1 MGELQKQPLAKTVGQ
16 LWGIVFLAVVFGM
29 GAYRLT
35 AKGFGL
41 FKPQEASYYFAYAV
55 LLVLGAA
62 KAEFLF
68 RRKFVPRTL
77 ARGRDAL
84 NSTLDYILAPFCML
98 SFYRP
103 WSVKHAVLSWAIV
116 PIMVTLA
123 VLFARQE
130 PIPDGAFKGGVDV
143 AIGLALAVTAAIYL
157 VCAFRLLA
165 WWTAG
170 ANAETIPLP
179 RREQVI

>member
-1 MGELQKQPLAKTVGQ
+1 MGELQKQPTGKTLAQ
-16 LWGIVFLAVVFGM
+16 LWGILVLAGVFGM
-29 GAYRLT
+29 GAYRLM
-35 AKGFGL
+35 AKGFRLFEPETTYYLAYGL
-41 FKPQEASYYFAYAV
+41 
-55 LLVLGAA
+55 LLVFGIA
-62 KAEFLF
+62 KGEFLF

-77 ARGRDAL
+77 ARARDAL
-84 NSTLDYILAPFCML
+84 TSGLDYIFAPFCML

-130 PIPDGAFKGGVDV
+130 PIPDGAFKGGVDL
-143 AIGLALAVTAAIYL
+143 AIGVALAITAAIFVVYWL
-157 VCAFRLLA
+157 RVFG
-165 WWTAG
+165 WWLAG

-179 RREQVI
+179 RREEIS